1 VLFALGSAVLGWFR
15 DQGASWGGWLRWLQT
30 DRRWRQ
36 DHADVEARLGAALA
50 AAGLPEVASGP
61 EPEEVRQLREE
72 CSKVAKQRRLAET
85 EYLSAE
91 AARLGVALPE
101 DRMVPTNYSP
111 GYTPVWELVDG
122 RRMLNALGIRE
133 LREAIAAEQRR
144 RREPWI
150 ATTSAV
156 VGIIGALTG
165 LLALTLA
172 HVRTADQPSAV
183 MTATTRPTFA
193 TTTTTATTTSS
204 SGAMPTTTMP
214 PAAAPVQP

>member
-1 VLFALGSAVLGWFR
+1 VLFALGSVVLGWFR
-15 DQGASWGGWLRWLQT
+15 DRGASWGGWLRWLQA

-50 AAGLPEVASGP
+50 AAGLPEVGSEP

-72 CSKVAKQRRLAET
+72 CSKVAQQRRLAET

-101 DRMVPTNYSP
+101 NRIVLMSSSTM
-111 GYTPVWELVDG
+111 VWELVDG
-122 RRMLNALGIRE
+122 RLILNALGIRE

-156 VGIIGALTG
+156 VGIIGA
-165 LLALTLA
+165 
-172 HVRTADQPSAV
+172 
-183 MTATTRPTFA
+183 
-193 TTTTTATTTSS
+193 
-204 SGAMPTTTMP
+204 
-214 PAAAPVQP
+214 